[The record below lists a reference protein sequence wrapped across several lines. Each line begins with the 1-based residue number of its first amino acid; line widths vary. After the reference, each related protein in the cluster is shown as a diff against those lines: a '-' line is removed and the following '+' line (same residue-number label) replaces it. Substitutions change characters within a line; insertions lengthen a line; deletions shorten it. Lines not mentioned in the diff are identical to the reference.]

1 MRLSRNMPGA
11 NFVHDVSDLLDK
23 AVKFAEGLY
32 EKKVIEC
39 LIKRSPS
46 LRKCVAEDNYK
57 RFRKLL
63 ETETLVLTGDDLEW
77 LMKCSE
83 TIETF
88 MEYGQGYGGCPKN
101 YFMYCPEETE
111 ISDSI
116 TREIFTFLKHV
127 EEEEPVGRYMR
138 ESDGD
143 ILVDLNA
150 DLRHLADVFQFL
162 SWRNHKKPQA
172 QLEDLI
178 EHGLLESAHLK
189 PLGHNFPHKEAHIKA
204 GIEKKRAKFQK
215 MLEEIHRQVEES
227 SNNEYNNNNYNSYVS
242 RDNMISVSAPKSK
255 APKAPH
261 VKVNY
266 HGNKYRAHLPSVK
279 PSKQHASR
287 KYTKRAGKKSRKY
300 TRRH

>member
-1 MRLSRNMPGA
+1 MPDA

-23 AVKFAEGLY
+23 AVKFAEGMY

-39 LIKRSPS
+39 LMKRSPS

-63 ETETLVLTGDDLEW
+63 ETETLVLTGDDLKW
-77 LMKCSE
+77 LIKCSE

-88 MEYGQGYGGCPKN
+88 MEYQSYGGCPSN
-101 YFMYCPEETE
+101 HFMWCPEETE

-138 ESDGD
+138 ESDGE

-150 DLRHLADVFQFL
+150 DLRHLPDVFQFL
-162 SWRNHKKPQA
+162 SWRNHKSPEA

-189 PLGHNFPHKEAHIKA
+189 PLGHHFPHKEAHIKA
-204 GIEKKRAKFQK
+204 GIEKRRIRFQR
-215 MLEEIHRQVEES
+215 MLEEIHRRVEAEPLNDDNDDNYS
-227 SNNEYNNNNYNSYVS
+227 YNSH
-242 RDNMISVSAPKSK
+242 DNHEIPVRAPK
-255 APKAPH
+255 PKAPR
-261 VKVNY
+261 VKVN
-266 HGNKYRAHLPSVK
+266 HHENKYRAYLPSVK
-279 PSKQHASR
+279 PSKKHKSP
-287 KYTKRAGKKSRKY
+287 KHTKRSGKKSRRY

>member
-1 MRLSRNMPGA
+1 MPDA

-23 AVKFAEGLY
+23 AIKFAEGTY
-32 EKKVIEC
+32 DKKVIEC

-63 ETETLVLTGDDLEW
+63 ETETLVLTGDDLKW
-77 LMKCSE
+77 LIKCAT

-88 MEYGQGYGGCPKN
+88 MEYQPYGGCPKDH
-101 YFMYCPEETE
+101 FMWCPEETE

-127 EEEEPVGRYMR
+127 EDEEPVGRYMK
-138 ESDGD
+138 ESDGE
-143 ILVDLNA
+143 ILVDLDA
-150 DLRHLADVFQFL
+150 DLRHLPDVFQFL
-162 SWRNHKKPQA
+162 GWRNYKSPEA

-189 PLGHNFPHKEAHIKA
+189 PLGHHFPHKEAHIKA
-204 GIEKKRAKFQK
+204 GVEKRRIRFQK
-215 MLEEIHRQVEES
+215 MLEEIHRRVEAEPLNDNDDDNYS
-227 SNNEYNNNNYNSYVS
+227 YNSYNS
-242 RDNMISVSAPKSK
+242 YDNNVIPVRAPK
-255 APKAPH
+255 PKAPH
-261 VKVNY
+261 VKVDY
-266 HGNKYRAHLPSVK
+266 HDNKYRAHLPSVK
-279 PSKQHASR
+279 PSKKHKSP
-287 KYTKRAGKKSRKY
+287 KHTKRAGKKSRKY

>member
-1 MRLSRNMPGA
+1 MPDG

-23 AVKFAEGLY
+23 AIKFAEGLY

-46 LRKCVAEDNYK
+46 LRKCLIDDNYK

-63 ETETLVLTGDDLEW
+63 ETETLVLTGADLDW
-77 LMKCSE
+77 LIKCSE

-88 MEYGQGYGGCPKN
+88 MEYGQSYGGCPKHH
-101 YFMYCPEETE
+101 FMYCPEETE

-127 EEEEPVGRYMR
+127 EDEEPVGRYMR
-138 ESDGD
+138 ESDGE
-143 ILVDLNA
+143 ILVDLNP

-162 SWRNHKKPQA
+162 SWRNHKTPQA

-178 EHGLLESAHLK
+178 EHGLLEESAHLK
-189 PLGHNFPHKEAHIKA
+189 PLGHHFPHKEAHIKA
-204 GIEKKRAKFQK
+204 GIEKKRAKFQQ

-227 SNNEYNNNNYNSYVS
+227 LNNNNNNNNNSYVH
-242 RDNMISVSAPKSK
+242 RDNYVIPVRAPK
-255 APKAPH
+255 PKAPH
-261 VKVNY
+261 VKVDY

-279 PSKQHASR
+279 PSKKHSSP

>member
-1 MRLSRNMPGA
+1 MPDA

-23 AVKFAEGLY
+23 AVKFTEGTY

-63 ETETLVLTGDDLEW
+63 ETQTLVLKGDDLEW
-77 LMKCSE
+77 LIKCSE

-88 MEYGQGYGGCPKN
+88 MEYQSYGGCPKH
-101 YFMYCPEETE
+101 YFMWCPEETE

-127 EEEEPVGRYMR
+127 EEEKPVGRYMR

-143 ILVDLNA
+143 ILVDFNA

-162 SWRNHKKPQA
+162 SWRNHKTPQA

-189 PLGHNFPHKEAHIKA
+189 PLGHHFPHKEAHIKA
-204 GIEKKRAKFQK
+204 GIEKKRIKFEQ
-215 MLEEIHRQVEES
+215 MLEQIHREVEES
-227 SNNEYNNNNYNSYVS
+227 SNNDDNDSYNSYINNHV
-242 RDNMISVSAPKSK
+242 IPVPAPKPK
-255 APKAPH
+255 APKGPH